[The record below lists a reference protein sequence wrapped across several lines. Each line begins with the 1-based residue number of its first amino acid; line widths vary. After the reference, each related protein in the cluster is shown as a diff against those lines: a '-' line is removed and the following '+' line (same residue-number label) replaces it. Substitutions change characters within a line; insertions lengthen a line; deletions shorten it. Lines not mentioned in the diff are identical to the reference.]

1 MNEIAFAAYLL
12 ETLLHE
18 VFHSKRRMARELD
31 VTLRTLQLNMKAGEN
46 SKAANRATLG
56 AVFYCCEH
64 RIDIQ
69 GIYDRF
75 VATKKGIL
83 SSKIKRFSEISI
95 VKGVRTHPGCI
106 SLYPSPRLDKALS
119 SDYNEQGMAHGK
131 EESALFVEGIYA
143 FSPTVSQDKVNPN
156 PFFKKKRFG
165 LHLFGGGEENRTPV
179 RRFRTTV
186 FSERRQSFKI
196 PAAGRPLPGFRNW

>member
-1 MNEIAFAAYLL
+1 MRIQRRAPPKQLKAAIYKSILRGRNTKMNEIAFAAYLL

-131 EESALFVEGIYA
+131 GYCQELCAKSTASLM
-143 FSPTVSQDKVNPN
+143 K
-156 PFFKKKRFG
+156 
-165 LHLFGGGEENRTPV
+165 LV
-179 RRFRTTV
+179 RRRPNRPRACSAWLPISGPPV
-186 FSERRQSFKI
+186 VRQGWRSHLRS
-196 PAAGRPLPGFRNW
+196 P

>member
-1 MNEIAFAAYLL
+1 MRIQRRAPPKQLKAAIYKSILRGRNTKMNEIAFAAYLL

-119 SDYNEQGMAHGK
+119 SDYHDQGMTHGNRWR
-131 EESALFVEGIYA
+131 ALCLLKAAMLLVRL
-143 FSPTVSQDKVNPN
+143 FS
-156 PFFKKKRFG
+156 
-165 LHLFGGGEENRTPV
+165 
-179 RRFRTTV
+179 
-186 FSERRQSFKI
+186 KI
-196 PAAGRPLPGFRNW
+196 K